1 MTCPF
6 PGELA
11 GRQADGFALSSLLNW
26 DPAMSTTTFTLSHI
40 KLEFSSHPPSLKAYV
55 FVCFVVTKI
64 LASFFFLFFFCQ
76 RHWDS
81 MRLPKLRSWQRWS
94 QHIREQR
101 TRLYIIWKCTVILL
115 SWDGQH

>member
-64 LASFFFLFFFCQ
+64 LASFFFLFSSVKDIGIQC
-76 RHWDS
+76 DS
-81 MRLPKLRSWQRWS
+81 QSSGHGNGGRSTS
-94 QHIREQR
+94 ESSGHGCIS
-101 TRLYIIWKCTVILL
+101 YG
-115 SWDGQH
+115 SAP